1 MREFY
6 EFAPGFEETTA
17 VYRIDDRRDVAV
29 FDLDA
34 GEYRPVEPELAH
46 EIRVSIYGN
55 GELTF
60 SKVTASAAAA
70 AIRILQA
77 RKKELAAALPM

>member
-34 GEYRPVEPELAH
+34 GEFRPVEPELAH

-60 SKVTASAAAA
+60 SKVTASDAAAA
-70 AIRILQA
+70 ARILQS
-77 RKKELAAALPM
+77 RMKTIAATTPA

>member
-17 VYRIDDRRDVAV
+17 VYRIDDRRDVFV

-34 GEYRPVEPELAH
+34 GEFRPVEPELAH

-60 SKVTASAAAA
+60 SKVSGGEAMEAA
-70 AIRILQA
+70 RILQA
-77 RKKELAAALPM
+77 RRKELAAALPM